1 MFPGSSGLHEGGDD
15 CVDGNE
21 TALLEQARTAWRAE
35 RWDVAA
41 ARYEEL
47 LALQPDAPG
56 SHLWWFDAAL
66 AYKFLRNW
74 PKAFELGRQ
83 AAARSEP
90 GRRDP
95 AFWNL
100 GIAATIQGDW
110 AVARQAW
117 AGYGVS
123 LPPGDG
129 EIEGDFGIACVRL
142 VAGQACEV
150 VWVRRICPTRARV
163 ISIPFG
169 DRRFGEIVVHDGAP
183 NGERVVD
190 GRRHPVFDE
199 LLLWKASATPT
210 FRVTVSCDSAAGLE
224 SLGDLAEASDELAV
238 EPVAGLVLHP
248 REESEGRIE
257 PAPDPA
263 AAGDHDILIAAPD
276 RAGARALLEKW
287 AAAGT
292 GRGWRDLHEKQDPV
306 HQPRPGH
313 DPSQSQNQN
322 RNRNQSRHKHD
333 DDGSHP
339 VGPHPGWPFEDGRF
353 PVGLGVIA
361 HRSLLTGA
369 ASPRLVVHDRD
380 GWWQA
385 LDGVSPA
392 EPEHA
397 VVACMMCLVELHPGL
412 AELVDLPPGW
422 GAERERP
429 DAAWHRSEQ
438 PQDE

>member
-1 MFPGSSGLHEGGDD
+1 VHEGGD
-15 CVDGNE
+15 CVDEKE
-21 TALLEQARTAWRAE
+21 TALLEQARAAWRAE
-35 RWDVAA
+35 QWDVAA

-47 LALQPDAPG
+47 LELQPDAPG

-117 AGYGVS
+117 SGYGVT
-123 LPPGDG
+123 LPAGDG
-129 EIEGDFGIACVRL
+129 EIEGDFGTACVRL
-142 VAGQACEV
+142 VTGQAPEV
-150 VWVRRICPTRARV
+150 VWVRRICPTRGRV
-163 ISIPFG
+163 TSVPFS

-183 NGERVVD
+183 NGERVLD
-190 GRRHPVFDE
+190 GRRYPVFDE

-210 FRVTVSCDSAAGLE
+210 FRATVSCDCAADLD
-224 SLGDLAEASDELAV
+224 SLGDLAEAADDTAV
-238 EPVAGLVLHP
+238 ESVAGMVVHA

-257 PAPDPA
+257 PARDPA
-263 AAGDHDILIAAPD
+263 RAGGHDILIAAPD
-276 RAGARALLEKW
+276 RASARALLENW
-287 AAAGT
+287 AAAGV
-292 GRGWRDLHEKQDPV
+292 GRAWQGLREQRGFVQPPEPGPGQDPG
-306 HQPRPGH
+306 PGPGRTH
-313 DPSQSQNQN
+313 GHG
-322 RNRNQSRHKHD
+322 HKHD

-339 VGPHPGWPFEDGRF
+339 VGPHPVWPFEDGNF
-353 PVGLGVIA
+353 PAGLGVVA

-369 ASPRLVVHDRD
+369 ASPRRVVHDRD

-385 LDGVSPA
+385 LDGASPA

-397 VVACMMCLVELHPGL
+397 VLSCMMCLVELHPEL
-412 AELVDLPPGW
+412 AELADLPPGW
-422 GAERERP
+422 AAEREQP
-429 DAAWHRSEQ
+429 GAAWRRGEGPH
-438 PQDE
+438 DEAE